1 MTAYQ
6 QPGPATQRIDHL
18 VQFFRERNLSLT
30 LLTRKS
36 SLSQNAADSQT
47 ALSWRDFQQI
57 ITNARQVLP
66 AHEFDQA
73 AATFWQQPM
82 HRHWVD
88 LARVQRRPFGL
99 LIDLIGEQGFL
110 FEDMPLQI
118 KVKQHDPRRLWIHA
132 DSRGESTSNIALSFL
147 IAAEIKSFA
156 ALCGL
161 SGFISTSRF
170 DPKASIYTAR
180 MPPRRPLIFPAD
192 PSDPKA
198 PASTAVNGEFG

>member
-18 VQFFRERNLSLT
+18 IQFFRERNLSLT

-73 AATFWQQPM
+73 AATFCSS
-82 HRHWVD
+82 RCTVT
-88 LARVQRRPFGL
+88 GL
-99 LIDLIGEQGFL
+99 TL
-110 FEDMPLQI
+110 
-118 KVKQHDPRRLWIHA
+118 HA
-132 DSRGESTSNIALSFL
+132 FS
-147 IAAEIKSFA
+147 A
-156 ALCGL
+156 ALL
-161 SGFISTSRF
+161 
-170 DPKASIYTAR
+170 AS
-180 MPPRRPLIFPAD
+180 
-192 PSDPKA
+192 
-198 PASTAVNGEFG
+198 